1 DQNDAGGC
9 KKNCPFPGKCL
20 HEFHK
25 RLLLLEFLK
34 LMGIYGVL
42 MHFLTGKTVGFCGK
56 TWDF

>member
-1 DQNDAGGC
+1 M
-9 KKNCPFPGKCL
+9 KKISIVVPVFNEEENL

-34 LMGIYGVL
+34 LMGVHGVL
-42 MHFLTGKTVGFCGK
+42 MHFLTGKTVRFCGK